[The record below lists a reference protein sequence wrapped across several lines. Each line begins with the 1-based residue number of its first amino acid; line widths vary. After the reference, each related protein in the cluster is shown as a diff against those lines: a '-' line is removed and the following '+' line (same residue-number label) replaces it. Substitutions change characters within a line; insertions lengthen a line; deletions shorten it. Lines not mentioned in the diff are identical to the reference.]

1 MIYDFD
7 RLIDR
12 RNTASV
18 KWDSNQ
24 ALFGRE
30 NLLDMWVADMDFPC
44 PEPVV
49 RAIRDRAKHPF
60 FGYTFPPKSLYQAI
74 VERLQRHFGW
84 SIKKEWIVFTAGV
97 VNGLYLAIKA
107 YTRPG
112 DEVIIQPPV
121 YYPFF
126 SSIKNSGCLALHNPL
141 NFDGRRYTMDL
152 TSLER
157 LFAAS
162 ANFPVRS
169 PRIKMVI
176 LCSPHNPVGRVWTR
190 EELLPLGEICVR
202 NNCLLVS
209 DEIHCDLMVG
219 GSKHTVTASL
229 SDQLERQTI
238 TFMSAS
244 KTFNLAGLDTSFA
257 VIPDDR
263 LRKEFTHAQAGHS
276 TGNIFGLAA
285 LEAAYRHGDQYLA
298 QLREYLTGNIEYFI
312 DQVERRM
319 PELKVIR
326 PEGTYLAW
334 VDMRGLGLDS
344 LELQSFI
351 RNRAGLA
358 LDDGFIFGPGGEGFQ
373 RFNLACP
380 RSVIGEA
387 LTRLERALN
396 TPGLKSQ

>member
-12 RNTASV
+12 RNTSSV

-49 RAIRDRAKHPF
+49 RAIRERAEHPV
-60 FGYTFPPKSLYQAI
+60 FGYTFPPESLYQAI
-74 VERLQRHFGW
+74 VERLERHFGW

-126 SSIKNSGCLALHNPL
+126 SSIKNSGCLALHNSL

-152 TSLER
+152 TNLESLFE
-157 LFAAS
+157 AS
-162 ANFPVRS
+162 ANFPARS
-169 PRIKMVI
+169 PRIKMML
-176 LCSPHNPVGRVWTR
+176 LCSPHDPVGRVWTR
-190 EELLPLGEICVR
+190 EELLPLGEICLK

-219 GSKHTVTASL
+219 GSRHTVTASL
-229 SDQLERQTI
+229 SEQLERQTI

-257 VIPDDR
+257 VIPEDR
-263 LRKEFTHAQAGHS
+263 LRKEFIHVQAGHS
-276 TGNIFGLAA
+276 TGNIFGLTA
-285 LEAAYRHGDQYLA
+285 LEAAYRNGDQYLA
-298 QLREYLTGNIEYFI
+298 QLREYLTGNMEYFI

-334 VDMRGLGLDS
+334 VDMRGLGLNT

-351 RNRAGLA
+351 RDRAGLA

-380 RSVIGEA
+380 RSVIGKALNRLEEA
-387 LTRLERALN
+387 LKTRV
-396 TPGLKSQ
+396 

>member
-30 NLLDMWVADMDFPC
+30 SLLDMWVADMDFPC
-44 PEPVV
+44 PEQVV
-49 RAIRDRAKHPF
+49 RAIRERAEHPV
-60 FGYTFPPKSLYQAI
+60 FGYTYPEESLYEAI
-74 VERLQRHFGW
+74 MERLERHFDW
-84 SIKKEWIVFTAGV
+84 KVKKEWIVFTAGV
-97 VNGLYLAIKA
+97 VNGLHLALKA

-112 DEVIIQPPV
+112 DEVVIQPPV

-126 SSIKNSGCLALHNPL
+126 NSIKDSGCLALHNPL
-141 NFDGRRYTMDL
+141 AFDGSRYTMSL
-152 TSLER
+152 TGLEN
-157 LFAAS
+157 LFLAS
-162 ANFPVRS
+162 ETFPVRS
-169 PRIKMVI
+169 PRIKMFI

-190 EELLPLGEICVR
+190 EELLTLGEICLK
-202 NNCLLVS
+202 NGCLLIS

-219 GSKHTVTASL
+219 ESRHTVTASL
-229 SDQLERQTI
+229 SEQLERQTI
-238 TFMSAS
+238 TLMSAS

-263 LRKEFTHAQAGHS
+263 LRKEFVQAQAGHS
-276 TGNIFGLAA
+276 TGNIFGLTA

-298 QLREYLTGNIEYFI
+298 QLKEYLTGNIEYFI
-312 DQVERRM
+312 AEVEKRM
-319 PELKVIR
+319 PALKVIR

-334 VDMRGLGLDS
+334 VDMRGLGMSPLK
-344 LELQSFI
+344 LQSFI
-351 RNRAGLA
+351 RDRAGLA

-380 RSVIGEA
+380 RSVVAEA
-387 LTRLERALN
+387 LARLEEAVKTR
-396 TPGLKSQ
+396 P